1 MVTSDVL
8 ARMVQSWL
16 FGGHGGDAGLQRWWL
31 FGSHGDDDIGN
42 GGLVAMT
49 TMVVMT
55 FSEVSVKMPCDLCH
69 KVSAE
74 ASIFY
79 RCLQGPGLVNLPALA
94 TKLGRFTKANVPA
107 KPRLVIF

>member
-1 MVTSDVL
+1 MKLSERKLMEIVN
-8 ARMVQSWL
+8 AA
-16 FGGHGGDAGLQRWWL
+16 HDAM
-31 FGSHGDDDIGN
+31 
-42 GGLVAMT
+42 A

-55 FSEVSVKMPCDLCH
+55 FLEVSVKMPCDLCH

-94 TKLGRFTKANVPA
+94 TKLGRFTEANVPA
-107 KPRLVIF
+107 KPKLAIFLLVIGWPCFFKAL